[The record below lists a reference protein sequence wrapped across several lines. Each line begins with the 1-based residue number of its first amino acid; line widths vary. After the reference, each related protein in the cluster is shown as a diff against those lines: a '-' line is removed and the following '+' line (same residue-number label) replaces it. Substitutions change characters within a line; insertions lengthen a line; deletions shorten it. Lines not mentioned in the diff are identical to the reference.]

1 MAEPIRVLHVV
12 GQMNRGGTETL
23 LMTLLRMTDKARFR
37 YDFVE
42 QTMQHCDYDEEINE
56 LGGDIFRCEAINPL
70 HLRKYRMWWREF
82 FQQHPEYKIIHGHSR
97 GSAPIYLDEAN
108 KAGRI
113 TVMHCH
119 NNSFGFGVKGLI
131 RKVWQLPLKN
141 IADYNFAC
149 SYESGVSQ
157 FGKNSKFT
165 VIKNGIDTPRFLFD
179 SKTRQ
184 KVRDE
189 LGIADS
195 FVVGN
200 VARFEQQKNHS
211 FLMDIFYE
219 VQKVKPEA
227 KLMLV
232 GGGTLEEDT
241 RTKAEKLG
249 IAEKVIFM
257 GVRSDVAD
265 LMQAMDVFVLPS
277 HFEGLG
283 IVNIEAQAAGL
294 PCFVSADVVPPEAKV
309 TDLLQYIPLEAGAEV
324 WAKAIIDGAARTE
337 ERRNTMNEIV
347 RAGFDIHSTATE
359 LERFYT
365 EVLSK
370 KNE

>member
-12 GQMNRGGTETL
+12 GQMNRGGTEAL
-23 LMTLLRMTDKARFR
+23 LMTLLRMTDREMFR

-42 QTMQHCDYDEEINE
+42 QTMQRCDYDDEIVG
-56 LGGDIFRCEAINPL
+56 LGGNIFRCDAINPL
-70 HLRKYRMWWREF
+70 HLKKYRMWWQEF
-82 FQQHPEYKIIHGHSR
+82 FKQHPEYRIIHGHSR

-108 KAGRI
+108 RAGRI

-131 RKVWQLPLKN
+131 RKIWQSPLKS

-157 FGKNSKFT
+157 FGKNGEFT
-165 VIKNGIDTPRFLFD
+165 VIKNGIDTPRFIFD

-184 KVRDE
+184 GVREE
-189 LGIADS
+189 LGIEGD
-195 FVVGN
+195 FIVGN

-219 VQKVKPEA
+219 IQKLKPNA

-232 GGGTLEEDT
+232 GGGTLEEDI
-241 RTKAEKLG
+241 RKKAEKLG

-309 TDLLQYIPLEAGAEV
+309 TDLLQYIPLSAGAEA
-324 WAKAIIDGAARTE
+324 WAEKIIAGAVRSE
-337 ERRNTMNEIV
+337 ERRNTRNEII
-347 RAGFDIHSTATE
+347 RAGFDIHSTAAE
-359 LERFYT
+359 LEKFYID
-365 EVLSK
+365 VLGK
-370 KNE
+370 ENE